1 MSFIGGYNMEI
12 ENAKIEILCKR
23 RGKKNTV
30 DFECIWEKPFTKTL
44 DRNKDNQ
51 FKVTEKLFTYRR

>member
-1 MSFIGGYNMEI
+1 MEV

-30 DFECIWEKPFTKTL
+30 DFECIWEKPLTRTL

-51 FKVTEKLFTYRR
+51 FKVTEKLFTYRS